1 MVFLNIIHL
10 YSQYPTIGSA
20 LSTGQNPDFSLAQ
33 TTKLLQIHFSIS
45 IFPLSFY

>member
-1 MVFLNIIHL
+1 MVFLKYNSFVL
-10 YSQYPTIGSA
+10 QPPTIGSA
-20 LSTGQNPDFSLAQ
+20 LSTGQNPDFFLAQ